1 MRCSSCRAVVDVDVI
16 FVAVV
21 VNVLVGCEA
30 VFLRQKVTLS
40 LKVLPTILK
49 SVSLGLK
56 VFISGRILQN
66 DTQPLQY
73 CITDS
78 FCFFQEFYAVSGCL

>member
-30 VFLRQKVTLS
+30 VFLRQKVTLYS
-40 LKVLPTILK
+40 ESFT
-49 SVSLGLK
+49 
-56 VFISGRILQN
+56 
-66 DTQPLQY
+66 Y
-73 CITDS
+73 DS
-78 FCFFQEFYAVSGCL
+78 QIC

>member
-1 MRCSSCRAVVDVDVI
+1 MRCSSCRAVVDVVVI

-30 VFLRQKVTLS
+30 VFFTSKSDS

-56 VFISGRILQN
+56 VFISGRIL
-66 DTQPLQY
+66 
-73 CITDS
+73 
-78 FCFFQEFYAVSGCL
+78 